1 MSVAKAKQLANMAT
15 CAALYTV
22 AIAATAFVPTPW
34 GVGQFRPGVVIPVIY
49 AFLGGSF
56 VAGVG
61 AAVGTLIGS
70 FVLQAAGT
78 GLGPLGSLVS
88 GVPANFIGFYL
99 IGWFVGKY
107 KSWTGFIFGS
117 FVSLMIGNF
126 VAAGGVALY
135 LTYVFPRWASMV
147 LEVKLGTILGLTLF
161 WTVTMLP
168 FVLALVPIVIVALS
182 RTGFSSMEGFSYFRS
197 ASMKDVAVPSVSVAV
212 ILGAIYAL
220 IVTTSVGT
228 LMFASVVSEEN
239 IFWVKSLFAF
249 SAVIMIGF
257 AVVGVLLV
265 TKSYRKS
272 TPS

>member
-1 MSVAKAKQLANMAT
+1 MPVAKAKQLANMAT

-22 AIAATAFVPTPW
+22 AIAITAFVPTPW

-49 AFLGGSF
+49 AFLGGSL

-61 AAVGTLIGS
+61 AAVGTLLGS
-70 FVLQAAGT
+70 FILQAAGT
-78 GLGPLGSLVS
+78 GLGPFGSLVS

-99 IGWFVGKY
+99 LGMFVSKY
-107 KSWTGFIFGS
+107 KSWKGFIFGS
-117 FVSLMIGNF
+117 FVSLMIGNL

-147 LEVKLGTILGLTLF
+147 LEVKLGAILGLTLF

-182 RTGFSSMEGFSYFRS
+182 RTGFSSMESFSYFRS

-228 LMFASVVSEEN
+228 LMFASVVSEQN

-249 SAVIMIGF
+249 SSVIMIGF
-257 AVVGVLLV
+257 ALVGVLLV
-265 TKSYRKS
+265 SKSYHKS
-272 TPS
+272 SSS